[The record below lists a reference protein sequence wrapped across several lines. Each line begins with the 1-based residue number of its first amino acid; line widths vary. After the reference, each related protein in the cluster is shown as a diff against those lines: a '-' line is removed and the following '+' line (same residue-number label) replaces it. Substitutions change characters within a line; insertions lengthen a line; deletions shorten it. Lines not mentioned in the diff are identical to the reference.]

1 MIGFFIHSLKRKK
14 SAVSTLLLTIVFGL
28 SIMMP
33 AASAADIVLTTPE
46 QTASNPAKVTT
57 SIVGDNDHDII
68 RVGLYYAN
76 DALPTANLQNYIGSG
91 FEFGYFNSEYNFVS
105 LAWTDET
112 AITMA
117 KDKTLYLNG
126 SVYNESGNG
135 SLLGAW
141 HIQLPDTYSNYDAAF
156 EAAQRYDNA
165 FPAYE
170 NGRFVVRIDNF
181 SSLANAQAAASNY
194 SGASAVG
201 QSATC
206 ITVCKLT
213 TNDIIFEFDYKEFS
227 NFGVMPRSEKEK
239 AVTWFKGYKYYGGFQ
254 YTRAQ
259 GNDITVMNFLD
270 IDDYA
275 AGVIAYEMS
284 SSWPLEALKA
294 QALCAR
300 SYAVSC
306 NNHQTFDVCPTTS
319 CQVYRGVYSGSNE
332 AVIRQAVEETSGQ
345 CIYYNG
351 EVITAYFHSS
361 DGGATESAYNTWGG
375 DRPYLIG
382 KADPYE
388 QETENPNASWTYY
401 YSLNDFTNILNNNGY
416 SNNGIA
422 LVEITEY
429 SESGNVN
436 ELTFTTK
443 NGNTIVITGDET
455 RSIFE
460 NSSSGKFFSR
470 HYKIVAPGEAVDAAS
485 STVLFVNDGTSAVSY
500 GSYSVITS
508 DGVEETGGEISIIT
522 GTGQIAHAE
531 TNTDASIGT
540 VLSSDKYVIIGG
552 GWGHNVGMSQYGAK
566 AMAELG
572 MTYDEIIKFYFTG
585 VTIG

>member
-1 MIGFFIHSLKRKK
+1 MIGFFIHSLKTKR
-14 SAVSTLLLTIVFGL
+14 SAVFAFIFSMIVCLNTVFTTV
-28 SIMMP
+28 
-33 AASAADIVLTTPE
+33 SAADIVLSDNVNNE
-46 QTASNPAKVTT
+46 SIPAKTNT
-57 SIVGDNDHDII
+57 QIVADNDHDII

-76 DALPTANLQNYIGSG
+76 DALPTANLQNYVGSG
-91 FEFGYFNSEYNFVS
+91 FEFGYFDSEYKFVS
-105 LAWTDET
+105 LAYTDVT

-117 KDKTLYLNG
+117 KDMNLYLNG
-126 SVYNESGNG
+126 SVYNEDGTG

-141 HIQLPDTYSNYDAAF
+141 HVQLPDTYGNYD
-156 EAAQRYDNA
+156 EAYNASLKYDNA

-170 NGRFVVRIDNF
+170 NGRFVVRIGNF
-181 SSLANAQAAASNY
+181 ASAEQAQNAASGY

-201 QSATC
+201 QSTTC
-206 ITVCKLT
+206 ITVCKIT
-213 TNDIIFEFDYKEFS
+213 TTDIIFEFDYKEFS
-227 NFGVMPRSEKEK
+227 NFAVMPVSKNEK
-239 AVTWFKGYKYYGGFQ
+239 AVTWFKGYKYHGGFQ

-259 GNDITVMNFLD
+259 GNDITVMNFVD

-284 SSWPLEALKA
+284 ASWPLEALKA

-319 CQVYRGVYSGSNE
+319 CQVYRGVYSGSHE

-351 EVITAYFHSS
+351 EVIKAYFHSS
-361 DGGATESAYNTWGG
+361 DGGATESSFNTWGG
-375 DRPYLIG
+375 ERGYLVG
-382 KADPYE
+382 KTDPYE
-388 QETENPNASWTYY
+388 QETSNPNASWTYY
-401 YSLNDFTNILNNNGY
+401 YSLDDFTTILNNRGY

-422 LVEITEY
+422 HVEVTEY
-429 SESGNVN
+429 SATGNVN

-443 NGNTIVITGDET
+443 NGNTIVVTGDDT
-455 RSIFE
+455 RGIFE

-470 HYKIVAPGEAVDAAS
+470 HYKIYAPGEAVDAS
-485 STVLFVNDGTSAVSY
+485 SSNALFVNDGSNSVSS
-500 GSYSVITS
+500 GSYSILTS
-508 DGVEETGGEISIIT
+508 SGVVQSSGNLSIIT
-522 GTGQIAHAE
+522 GSGQIAKAV
-531 TNTDASIGT
+531 TQTDSSTGT
-540 VLSSDKYVIIGG
+540 VLSSDKYVIIGS

-572 MTYDEIIKFYFTG
+572 KTYDEIIKFYFTG

>member
-1 MIGFFIHSLKRKK
+1 MIGFFIHSLKRKS
-14 SAVSTLLLTIVFGL
+14 SAVIAVLFSMIFCLNTVLFT
-28 SIMMP
+28 
-33 AASAADIVLTTPE
+33 ASAADIVLTDSTIN
-46 QTASNPAKVTT
+46 ASNPAISNTQ
-57 SIVGDNDHDII
+57 IVGDNDHDII

-91 FEFGYFNSEYNFVS
+91 FEFGYFDSEYRFVS
-105 LAWTDET
+105 LAHTDIT

-117 KDKTLYLNG
+117 KDSNLYLNG
-126 SVYNESGNG
+126 SVYNENGTG

-141 HIQLPDTYSNYDAAF
+141 HVQLADTYSDYDDAYTASMN
-156 EAAQRYDNA
+156 YDNA

-170 NGRFVVRIDNF
+170 NGRFVVRIGHYA
-181 SSLANAQAAASNY
+181 SSADAQNAASDY
-194 SGASAVG
+194 LGASAVG
-201 QSATC
+201 QSTTC

-227 NFGVMPRSEKEK
+227 NFAVMPVSHGEK
-239 AVTWFKGYKYYGGFQ
+239 AVTWFKGYKYHGGFQ
-254 YTRAQ
+254 YTRAE
-259 GNDITVMNFLD
+259 GNDITIMNFVD

-306 NNHQTFDVCPTTS
+306 NNHKTFDVCPTTS

-351 EVITAYFHSS
+351 EVIKAYFHSS
-361 DGGATESAYNTWGG
+361 DGGATESSYNTWGG
-375 DRPYLIG
+375 ERPYLVG
-382 KADPYE
+382 KIDPYE
-388 QETENPNASWTYY
+388 KETSNPNANWTYY
-401 YSLNDFTNILNNNGY
+401 YTLDDFTSILNKRGY

-422 LVEITEY
+422 HVEVTEY
-429 SESGNVN
+429 SASGNVN

-443 NGNTIVITGDET
+443 NGNTIVITGDDT
-455 RSIFE
+455 RGIFE

-470 HYKIVAPGEAVDAAS
+470 HFKIFGPGEAVDAS
-485 STVLFVNDGTSAVSY
+485 SSAALFVNDGRNSISS
-500 GSYSVITS
+500 GSYSVLTS
-508 DGVEETGGEISIIT
+508 VGVVQSSGELSVIT
-522 GTGQIAHAE
+522 GSGQISKAE
-531 TNTDASIGT
+531 TQTDSSTGT
-540 VLSSDKYVIIGG
+540 VLSQDKYVITGG

-572 MTYDEIIKFYFTG
+572 KTYDEIIKFYFTG